1 SDLRAD
7 KSNNDAVCLGQR
19 RTLRGHSAC
28 WDVFDGKL
36 GRVNVPPRHSAAQA
50 QGALSQRAL
59 RGRGHPCRAGR
70 TGDREARPSRM
81 ARGWRALLAPPDRP
95 PRERL
100 VRAPRRRSLE
110 ALRPLRLR
118 VLHRRRRVRRAPD
131 FRVRGPLD
139 PRLVFP
145 RERTALAHHDRRA
158 GGLGGGMLKLLFKA
172 FDNRGGVE
180 VSAYAFTLH
189 RGNLEAW
196 PEGRL
201 VARHVENQW
210 AVDGRTFLRFECG
223 PNVACLFESADS
235 VAEHYGPFDSLSCV
249 DGVVWAESDAI
260 ATLKS

>member
-1 SDLRAD
+1 
-7 KSNNDAVCLGQR
+7 
-19 RTLRGHSAC
+19 
-28 WDVFDGKL
+28 
-36 GRVNVPPRHSAAQA
+36 
-50 QGALSQRAL
+50 
-59 RGRGHPCRAGR
+59 
-70 TGDREARPSRM
+70 
-81 ARGWRALLAPPDRP
+81 
-95 PRERL
+95 
-100 VRAPRRRSLE
+100 
-110 ALRPLRLR
+110 
-118 VLHRRRRVRRAPD
+118 
-131 FRVRGPLD
+131 
-139 PRLVFP
+139 
-145 RERTALAHHDRRA
+145 
-158 GGLGGGMLKLLFKA
+158 MLKLLFKA

-260 ATLKS
+260 ATLKSDHHWASMSTRKAWPKLRLAFSQAAAGPTRV